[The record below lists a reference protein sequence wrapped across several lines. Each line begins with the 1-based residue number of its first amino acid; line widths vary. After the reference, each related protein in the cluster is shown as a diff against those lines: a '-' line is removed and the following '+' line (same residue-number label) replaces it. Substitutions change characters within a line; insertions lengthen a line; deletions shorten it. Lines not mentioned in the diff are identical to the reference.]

1 MDCLNV
7 YIVIY
12 TYKGVCGGMKN
23 KVVIEFLKKY
33 WINYAAGTAF
43 LILSS
48 YIQTLAPKFLG
59 SIIDLLDKNT
69 IDTGQVKFYIDMILI
84 TAIGAFI
91 TRFIWRYFIMG
102 NARNME
108 CFLRMKLFEH
118 LQKMSVSFYNSRKT
132 GDLMAYAINDIGA
145 VRQTFGPGVSLIING
160 IGLSSLSIFSMVK
173 VVNPKLTVLALL
185 PIPIII
191 YIIIQMGQ
199 SIQKKF
205 RTVQK
210 NFASISDR
218 IQENISGIRVIKTY
232 VQEDREVT
240 KFDKLNNQ
248 MKQSNIDMV
257 RTSSLLSP
265 LIQIF
270 FGISFMINLI
280 YGSSLVRSEVITLGD
295 FVAFNGYLAMI
306 MAPVI
311 SIGRIIN
318 LYQRGMASY
327 KRLKEIFDVE
337 PEIIDGISSSQAR
350 GVTEI
355 QGNIEIRNLYFQ
367 YPNQTEYALEDI
379 SIKLNKGEHLGI
391 IGKTGCGKTTL
402 VNLLLKLYNIESG
415 KIFIDGKDINE
426 FPLEVL
432 RENIGYVPQDNFL
445 FSASIYENIRF
456 FNDEYSEDDIES
468 ASKSSMI
475 YESIMEF
482 PEKFETKIGE
492 RGVNLSGGQKQ
503 RISIARAIIKNPP
516 IFILDDALSA
526 VDTQTEEDILRNLK
540 QVMQGNTG
548 IIIAHRISAIKNADQ
563 IIVLDHGHIIERG
576 THQELLENGG
586 LYREIYEEQY
596 EKEQREKIENEAS

>member
-173 VVNPKLTVLALL
+173 AVNPKLTVLALL

-240 KFDKLNNQ
+240 KFDKLNNH

-576 THQELLENGG
+576 THHELLENGG

>member
-23 KVVIEFLKKY
+23 KILIEFLKKY

-586 LYREIYEEQY
+586 LYQEIYEEQY